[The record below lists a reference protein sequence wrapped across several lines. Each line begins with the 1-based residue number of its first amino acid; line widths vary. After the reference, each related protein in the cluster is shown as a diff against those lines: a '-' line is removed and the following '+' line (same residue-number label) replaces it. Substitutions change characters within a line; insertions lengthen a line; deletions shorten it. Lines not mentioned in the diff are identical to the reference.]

1 MLTFEEKII
10 YLENSL
16 NKTEGNYY
24 DNFKE
29 EIVVFFDE
37 FNVKN
42 ERLIF
47 LNNFVSFTEIDN
59 WVEKISSRIVLKF
72 DEESEQINDFIYDFI
87 ENG

>member
-10 YLENSL
+10 YLENRLS
-16 NKTEGNYY
+16 KTEGNYY

-29 EIVVFFDE
+29 DIVIFFDE

-42 ERLIF
+42 ERLNF
-47 LNNFVSFTEIDN
+47 LNNFVSSTEIDN

>member
-16 NKTEGNYY
+16 SKTEGNYY

-29 EIVVFFDE
+29 DIIVFFDE

-42 ERLIF
+42 ERLNF

-59 WVEKISSRIVLKF
+59 WIEKTSSRIILKF